1 MARATDKIEQRHRVA
16 AWNDLSLRAAADG
29 TPTFAGHA
37 AVVNTRT
44 AIGNPLEWGFFEEVD
59 ARAFD
64 RTLTAADPRF
74 LVDHDTSKIVSRV
87 SSGDLRLAMDATGLL
102 VDSDLDQE
110 VSYVKDLTRNVDKR
124 RITGMSFGFVV
135 TKDAWST
142 VDVES
147 TDDKGKTFTSHADLR
162 RILDLDL
169 WEVSA
174 VTFPAY
180 DETDAALR
188 AIQLSPW
195 AMSKRRDMVAST
207 SRVGRDRIGRALDLL
222 TELRA
227 GKTLSAANIAVLQ
240 GILDTVAAA
249 DVAFD
254 PMVMCVTAVDDAL
267 DQAQTDLANLIG
279 VPDPD
284 ANDPDEGDDP
294 PKMPAGMGR
303 SASGLHVPPA
313 DYMRSLG
320 MRHGLRY

>member
-1 MARATDKIEQRHRVA
+1 MRASDRIENRTRVGA
-16 AWNDLSLRAAADG
+16 DVSLRAASSDH
-29 TPTFAGHA
+29 PTFYGHA
-37 AVVNTRT
+37 AVVNART
-44 AIGNPLEWGFFEEVD
+44 SIGNPLTWGFFEEVD

-64 RTLTAADPRF
+64 RTLTADDPRF

-87 SSGDLRLAMDATGLL
+87 SSGDLRLSLDGTGL
-102 VDSDLDQE
+102 VADSDLDQE
-110 VSYVKDLTRNVDKR
+110 VSYIADLTRNVDKR

-135 TKDAWST
+135 TKDDWST
-142 VDVES
+142 VEVE
-147 TDDKGKTFTSHADLR
+147 TVDDKGTTFTTQADLR

-180 DETDAALR
+180 EETDAALR

-195 AMSKRRDMVAST
+195 AMTRRRDMVAKANRT
-207 SRVGRDRIGRALDLL
+207 DRHTIGRALDLL

-227 GKTLSAANIAVLQ
+227 GKSLSAANIAVLQ
-240 GILDTVAAA
+240 GILDNIAAA
-249 DVAFD
+249 DMAFD
-254 PMVMCVTAVDDAL
+254 PLVMCVTSVDDAL

-303 SASGLHVPPA
+303 SASGLFVPPA
-313 DYMRSLG
+313 EYMRSLG
-320 MRHGLRY
+320 MRSGQRY

>member
-1 MARATDKIEQRHRVA
+1 MPRATDKIEIRQRGA
-16 AWNDLSLRAAADG
+16 AESDLSLRATTGD
-29 TPTFAGHA
+29 PTFFGHA

-44 AIGNPLEWGFFEEVD
+44 SIGNPLTWGFFEEVD

-64 RTLTAADPRF
+64 RTLTEADPRF
-74 LVDHDTSKIVSRV
+74 LVDHDTAKIVSRV
-87 SSGDLRLAMDATGLL
+87 SSGDLRLSVDGTGLV

-110 VSYVKDLTRNVDKR
+110 VSYVKDMARNVDKR

-142 VDVES
+142 VDIES
-147 TDDKGKTFTSHADLR
+147 VDDKGKTFTTQADLR

-174 VTFPAY
+174 VTFPVY
-180 DETDAALR
+180 EETDAALR

-195 AMSKRRDMVAST
+195 VMSKRRDMIAST
-207 SRVGRDRIGRALDLL
+207 KRVGRDRIGRALDLL

-240 GILDTVAAA
+240 GILDNVAAA
-249 DVAFD
+249 DMAFD

-294 PKMPAGMGR
+294 AKVSTGMGR
-303 SASGLHVPPA
+303 SASGLFVPTA
-313 DYMRSLG
+313 EYMRSLG
-320 MRHGLRY
+320 MRSGQRS